1 MRLLKQLFFVFAALV
16 VLVTALMIFSYD
28 IIKIDWIVFMEIQPS
43 YGTQEFDPTTGA
55 GPRVVPAQSVP
66 VEGAAYLPGVEPTNP
81 IAADDVSVSRGSQL
95 FSINCSQCHGIDGA
109 GSGTVAAFLVKK
121 KPADLTGEAAQSLSD
136 GQIFMTIT
144 DGVFNA
150 ENSLFPDVEFS
161 GQCPPLNENLSV
173 RERWDVVNYVRT
185 LGAQP

>member
-1 MRLLKQLFFVFAALV
+1 MRLLKQLVFVFAALV

-43 YGTQEFDPTTGA
+43 YGTQEE
-55 GPRVVPAQSVP
+55 PRAVPAQSVP
-66 VEGAAYLPGVEPTNP
+66 VEGAAYLPGVEPNNP
-81 IAADDVSVSRGSQL
+81 VVADDVSVSRGSQL
-95 FSINCSQCHGIDGA
+95 FSIHCSQCHGIDGK
-109 GSGTVAAFLVKK
+109 GSGTIAAFLVKK

-173 RERWDVVNYVRT
+173 RERWDVVNYVRA
-185 LGAQP
+185 LGAQ